1 MKINFSYFVLFWMLI
16 SLVGCGSKEE
26 KVSESIQYLN
36 QFTSQMMGKVG
47 SKSDLIEGIKAG
59 QAFLNSK
66 KEVFKKKV
74 ALTKNTNRAQVSEK
88 TMKAWQKA
96 VVVNLKMVE
105 DLKIKH
111 VGQALR
117 NPKLSQALN
126 KLVKDYRDILQK

>member
-1 MKINFSYFVLFWMLI
+1 MKINFIYFVLFGVII
-16 SLVGCGSKEE
+16 SLVRCGNKEE
-26 KVSESIQYLN
+26 KVSESIRYLN
-36 QFTSQMMGKVG
+36 QFTKQMMGKVG
-47 SKSDLIEGIKAG
+47 SKSNLMDGIKAG
-59 QAFLNSK
+59 QAFLESEKQVFIK
-66 KEVFKKKV
+66 KI

-96 VVVNLKMVE
+96 VVMNLKMVE